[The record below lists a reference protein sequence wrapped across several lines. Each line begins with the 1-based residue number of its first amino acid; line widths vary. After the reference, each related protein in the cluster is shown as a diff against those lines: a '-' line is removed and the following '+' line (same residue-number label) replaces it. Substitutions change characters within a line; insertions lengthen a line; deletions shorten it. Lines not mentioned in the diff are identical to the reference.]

1 MQQAIQGLSRKTTD
15 SAITQNSIRAAQKIK
30 ELVDCMGQ
38 EKIQRLT
45 SSKEIDWQFNPPEA
59 QHFGGDFE
67 RMLKAAK
74 RAIYPVLKKADVDDE
89 ELQTVFTGT
98 ESLLNS

>member
-15 SAITQNSIRAAQKIK
+15 SAITHNSIRAARKIK
-30 ELVDCMGQ
+30 ELVDFMGQ

-45 SSKEIDWQFNPPEA
+45 SNKEIDWQFNPPEA
-59 QHFGGDFE
+59 PHFSGVFE

-98 ESLLNS
+98 ESLPNS